1 MGGRAAGRSDRAAPL
16 RPTTMAT
23 RLDILASHF
32 LGSGDCGVAKQA
44 RRWAHHLPR
53 STITSGS
60 SSAVSA
66 VAQQAADNTPSDG
79 RRLLTDA
86 QVRRF
91 IATGYLSLAVDD
103 TAQSVHALVHRKGQ
117 EIHEHGTVN
126 GQPVGTHQP
135 GNEIFPLIPE
145 LADVMCGGTVRG
157 ALDSLLGEGWSVAA
171 HRHMHGNIPRGNPD
185 QQLHKDSQ
193 RGKPSLHRPRQ
204 IFAFYVPRGATLQM
218 GPTGVVPGSHLV
230 SADAQDWTGVN
241 AAPSQLCA
249 GFEEV
254 KLTVSHR
261 SRPVATAS
269 RLVQPT
275 IVHHPRRAIIE
286 PSKRL
291 HTCACAIQ
299 TA

>member
-1 MGGRAAGRSDRAAPL
+1 MPDADAARPRAAAGRPRPRAL

-23 RLDILASHF
+23 RLDILASHL
-32 LGSGDCGVAKQA
+32 LGSGNCGVAEQA
-44 RRWAHHLPR
+44 RRWAHNLPR
-53 STITSGS
+53 STITSG
-60 SSAVSA
+60 SAVSA
-66 VAQQAADNTPSDG
+66 VAQQAAAGTPSDG

-135 GNEIFPLIPE
+135 GNDIFPLIPE

-261 SRPVATAS
+261 RT
-269 RLVQPT
+269 
-275 IVHHPRRAIIE
+275 IIE

-291 HTCACAIQ
+291 HPCACAIK
-299 TA
+299 TARCCGALHELALG